1 MVRKANSPY
10 RMKVTP
16 SMKIDSIS
24 LENYRNIEHAELEF
38 SDGVNVIEGLNAQ
51 GKTNMLEA
59 VYYMSLGRSFR
70 RAPDIELIR
79 RGESRARAAVKFTDS
94 VRSQTLELEFFS
106 DRGRATRHVR
116 HNRVPVRRM
125 SEMIGAFRSVLFCP
139 DHLSIVKD
147 GPAVRR
153 NWIDVA
159 LSQLDSSYMYELKKY
174 YKILAERNTLIKSCR
189 QGGADRTFR
198 DTIGMWSEQLAESGA
213 ELTLRRVAYLDRIS
227 KYVDGFFSEMTRDA
241 GGNSTERIG
250 LSYASSSFSKAGARS
265 SDADEDGA
273 CAEIDAA
280 ESKNAVRESL
290 YRLLMSR
297 HDREIA
303 VGSTLF
309 GIHKDDIKIKINGS
323 AARNFASQGQQRSI
337 ALALKLAEGELSAE
351 YTGESPVFLL
361 DDMLSELDTRRREY
375 ILNELSG
382 RQVIITTCE
391 GIESLSGV
399 GNVRR
404 IAAESGRFSVM

>member
-1 MVRKANSPY
+1 
-10 RMKVTP
+10 
-16 SMKIDSIS
+16 MKIDSIS

-159 LSQLDSSYMYELKKY
+159 LSQLDPSYMYELKKY

-227 KYVDGFFSEMTRDA
+227 KYVDGFFSDMTRDA
-241 GGNSTERIG
+241 GGNSTEQIG
-250 LSYASSSFSKAGARS
+250 LSYASSSFPKAGARS
-265 SDADEDGA
+265 ADAEEDGESV
-273 CAEIDAA
+273 EIGAA

-375 ILNELSG
+375 ILNELGG
-382 RQVIITTCE
+382 RQVLITTCE
-391 GIESLSGV
+391 SIRGLVGA

-404 IAAESGRFSVM
+404 IGAESGRFEVIRN